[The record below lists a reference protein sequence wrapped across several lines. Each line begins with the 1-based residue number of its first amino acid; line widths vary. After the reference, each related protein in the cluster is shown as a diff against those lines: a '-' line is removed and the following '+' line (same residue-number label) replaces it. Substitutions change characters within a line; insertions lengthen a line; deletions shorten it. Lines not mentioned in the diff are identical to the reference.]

1 MKILSLIAIPCFT
14 LALVAACSS
23 SDETASPSPSPSTTR
38 TTSTATPTAL
48 TSTPAA
54 LTAAATASPPAA
66 ATTAAAA
73 NVCAT
78 NPKPGT
84 PDTVKVDSPAAGTTI
99 TSPVTVTGQI
109 LAFEATFRVRIYDAT
124 GNVLA
129 DEQAMSAQGQVL
141 SPFSKAVTFSV
152 ARQTPAC
159 LWVFELSAAGGS
171 PANVAQ
177 VAVTLQP

>member
-23 SDETASPSPSPSTTR
+23 SDKTASPSPSPSTTR
-38 TTSTATPTAL
+38 ATSTATPTAL
-48 TSTPAA
+48 TTTPA
-54 LTAAATASPPAA
+54 TATASPAAA
-66 ATTAAAA
+66 ATTATAT

-109 LAFEATFRVRIYDAT
+109 LAFEATFRIRIYDAT

-141 SPFSKAVTFSV
+141 SPFSKALTFSV

>member
-1 MKILSLIAIPCFT
+1 MKILSLIAILCFA

-23 SDETASPSPSPSTTR
+23 SDKTTSPSPSPSATR
-38 TTSTATPTAL
+38 ATTSASPAAL
-48 TSTPAA
+48 TTTPAA
-54 LTAAATASPPAA
+54 LTATATASPAG
-66 ATTAAAA
+66 ATATAAASA
-73 NVCAT
+73 CAT

-99 TSPVTVTGQI
+99 TSPVTVTGRI
-109 LAFEATFRVRIYDAT
+109 LAFEATFRIRIYDAT
-124 GNVLA
+124 GNILV

-159 LWVFELSAAGGS
+159 LWVFELSAADGS
-171 PANVAQ
+171 PTNVAQ